1 MIWNI
6 LGVVVIV
13 MVLVV
18 AYSCAVVAGR
28 ADDDAS

>member
-13 MVLVV
+13 MVIVT
-18 AYSCAVVAGR
+18 AYACAVVAGR
-28 ADDDAS
+28 SDDENP